1 MSKSL
6 RVIFMGTPTFAV
18 AGLRGIIESHHD
30 VIAVVTSP
38 DRPAGRG
45 KKLRF
50 SAVKEEALAQDIP
63 LLQPEKLND
72 PNTIEQLKA
81 FEADVFVVVAFS
93 MLPKVVWNLPKLG
106 TFNLHAS
113 LLPHYRGAAPIHWA
127 IINGEKESGL
137 TTFLIDEKIDTG
149 AVLLQEH
156 MHIKAEETMGELS
169 QRMQEK
175 SGKMIV
181 KTLDVLASG
190 AIEAVPQNNLKNLI
204 PAPKL
209 TRENTRVDWSKNGQ
223 EIVNHIHGLNP
234 FPTAWSMLELTDEEL
249 YVKLKRAHF
258 ITGTPINAP
267 GTVTTEDQ
275 QLHVAVNDGYVYL
288 DELQLPNK
296 KSMDTA
302 ALLNGFSFP
311 EKCRFV

>member
-1 MSKSL
+1 MNRSL
-6 RVIFMGTPTFAV
+6 RVIFMGTPAFAV
-18 AGLRGIIESHHD
+18 AGLRGIIESHHHVVA
-30 VIAVVTSP
+30 VITAP

-63 LLQPEKLND
+63 ILQTEKLSNKK
-72 PNTIEQLKA
+72 TIEQLKA
-81 FEADVFVVVAFS
+81 FKADVFVVVAFR
-93 MLPKVVWNLPKLG
+93 MLPKVVWKLPKLG

-127 IINGEKESGL
+127 IINGEKQTGL

-149 AVLLQEH
+149 AVLLQEI
-156 MHIKAEETMGELS
+156 MPIKPEETMGELS
-169 QRMQEK
+169 QRMQKK
-175 SGKMIV
+175 SIEMIV
-181 KTLDVLASG
+181 KTLDVLASDNT
-190 AIEAVPQNNLKNLI
+190 EAVPQPRDKNLI

-209 TRENTRVDWSKNGQ
+209 TRENTRVDWSINGQ
-223 EIVNHIHGLNP
+223 EIVNHIRGLNP
-234 FPTAWSMLELTDEEL
+234 FPTAWSILALHDEEL

-258 ITGTPINAP
+258 IEGTPVNPP
-267 GTVTTEDQ
+267 GTVTVEDQ
-275 QLHVAVNDGYVYL
+275 QLNVAVNDGYVYI

-296 KSMDTA
+296 KSMETA
-302 ALLNGFSFP
+302 ALLNGYNFP

>member
-6 RVIFMGTPTFAV
+6 RVIFMGTPAFAV
-18 AGLRGIIESHHD
+18 AGLRGIMESHHD
-30 VIAVVTSP
+30 VVAVVTSP

-72 PNTIEQLKA
+72 TNTIEQLNA
-81 FEADVFVVVAFS
+81 FEADVFVVVAFR

-149 AVLLQEH
+149 AILLQEH
-156 MHIKAEETMGELS
+156 MRIKTEETMGELS
-169 QRMQEK
+169 QRMQDK
-175 SGKMIV
+175 SGEMIV

-190 AIEAVPQNNLKNLI
+190 TIEAIPQNNLKNLI

-209 TRENTRVDWSKNGQ
+209 TRENTQVDWSKNGQ

-234 FPTAWSMLELTDEEL
+234 FPTAWSMLALPDEKL

-258 ITGTPINAP
+258 ITGTPINPP

>member
-1 MSKSL
+1 MSISL
-6 RVIFMGTPTFAV
+6 RVVFMGTPAFAV
-18 AGLRGIIESHHD
+18 AGLRGILESRHE
-30 VIAVVTSP
+30 VVAVVTAP

-72 PNTIEQLKA
+72 KDNLNQLKT
-81 FEADVFVVVAFS
+81 FNADVFVVVAFR
-93 MLPKVVWNLPKLG
+93 MLPKVVWSIPSLG

-113 LLPHYRGAAPIHWA
+113 LLPQYRGAAPIHWT
-127 IINGEKESGL
+127 IINGEKETGL

-149 AVLLQEH
+149 AVLLRQR
-156 MHIKAEETMGELS
+156 MTIKPEETMGALS
-169 QRMQEK
+169 KRMQAL
-175 SGKMIV
+175 SGEMIV

-190 AIEAVPQNNLKNLI
+190 SATAVPLPITKDLI

-209 TRENTRVDWSKNGQ
+209 TRENTRVDWGKNGQ
-223 EIVNHIHGLNP
+223 EIVNHIQGLNP
-234 FPTAWSMLELTDEEL
+234 FPTAWSILELPNEEL
-249 YVKLKRAHF
+249 YVKLNYAHF
-258 ITGTPINAP
+258 VVGRPILPP
-267 GTVTTEDQ
+267 GTITIEDQ
-275 QLHVAVNDGYVYL
+275 QLNVAVNDGYVYI

-296 KSMDTA
+296 KSMKTA

-311 EKCRFV
+311 EKSRFI